1 MANCAKLLSKAQ
13 SSPHNLKFEE
23 VCALAKCYGW
33 NFVGGDGSHRVYMHP
48 SLGNSVGSM
57 MNFQSKKG
65 KAKAYQ
71 VRQLLGA
78 IEGLNHG

>member
-1 MANCAKLLSKAQ
+1 MAKCTKLLIKATN
-13 SSPHNLKFEE
+13 SPDNLRFEE
-23 VCALAKCYGW
+23 ACSLAECYGW
-33 NFVGGDGSHRVYMHP
+33 TQVGGSGSHRVYMNAA
-48 SLGNSVGSM
+48 LGSNVGSM

-71 VRQLLGA
+71 VRQLLDS

>member
-1 MANCAKLLSKAQ
+1 MAKCDKLLLKARN
-13 SSPHNLKFEE
+13 SPHNLKFEE
-23 VCALAKCYGW
+23 VCALAECYGW
-33 NFVGGDGSHRVYMHP
+33 NYVGGGGSHRVYMHP
-48 SLGNSVGSM
+48 TLGNTVGSM
-57 MNFQSKKG
+57 MNLQSKKG